1 MGILPICWIVNEHIG
16 LICLV
21 MWAVYTY
28 SCRFNSKKVTGNA
41 HNIHLIDLTEAF
53 VVEIDPAEL
62 CVAFDPTI
70 IGDEFVSAFITS
82 WPFALS

>member
-21 MWAVYTY
+21 TRAMYTY

-41 HNIHLIDLTEAF
+41 HNFHLIDLAEAF
-53 VVEIDPAEL
+53 VVQIDPAEL
-62 CVAFDPTI
+62 CVASDPVI
-70 IGDEFVSAFITS
+70 IGEEFISTIITS
-82 WPFALS
+82 WSSALS